1 MDCRY
6 RTLPPSQVLISWD
19 STKFCLHN
27 MRFPNIPNPVIVNLA
42 EEGQDHGS
50 KGHKSCKR
58 FPWDK
63 ERLCEVKW
71 SFMTKSTPA
80 TAARGGAGQG
90 HATTLG
96 LLVNSLINFYS
107 EWFVRSLEEV
117 FIMTAAAGIV
127 LAQLYNTTNFG
138 LCELQRLVDNGLKQS
153 WCWVRVNNSN
163 SGCFDN

>member
-1 MDCRY
+1 
-6 RTLPPSQVLISWD
+6 
-19 STKFCLHN
+19 

-127 LAQLYNTTNFG
+127 LAQLYNQPTAFVSFSVWSI
-138 LCELQRLVDNGLKQS
+138 VDWSEADAGSVSIILIQAALITKGDAATF
-153 WCWVRVNNSN
+153 VKV
-163 SGCFDN
+163 